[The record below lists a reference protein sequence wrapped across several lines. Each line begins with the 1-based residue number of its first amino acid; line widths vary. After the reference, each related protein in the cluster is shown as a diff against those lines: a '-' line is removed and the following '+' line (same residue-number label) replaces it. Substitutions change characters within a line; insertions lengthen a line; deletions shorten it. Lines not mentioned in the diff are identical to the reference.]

1 MILPVDRAFFSNIY
15 RVYRA
20 CNIRCFSLEK
30 MTSQT
35 KWKIEKNRIDNM
47 PLEEKRQLYK
57 PGDYIILDKV
67 DPWCK
72 FVIKNKDIEM
82 LKHTLDDLTEFEK
95 IKLDSSK
102 DKELSEK
109 VSIFQ
114 GDITKLEVNFHLL
127 IYDSGNSILYFNCM

>member
-1 MILPVDRAFFSNIY
+1 
-15 RVYRA
+15 
-20 CNIRCFSLEK
+20 
-30 MTSQT
+30 
-35 KWKIEKNRIDNM
+35 M

-127 IYDSGNSILYFNCM
+127 IYDSGNSIIYFNCMYVYNAYYHMNDHGYSYQQNTVKNAEEVQIHN